1 MSSTKRPRLGSQ
13 RSLALTS
20 QLEARPTQ
28 WAGHGVFALADLP
41 AGWMWKDHPVCVPR
55 RAGEEA
61 AGVAERRLPRA
72 DDVDEL
78 MQELCER
85 ALAGDERCGRLLS
98 GDWAMTHMAR
108 HLEAQ
113 GDGPDEMPQWAL
125 DCGTTAAGYNLL
137 AAQLQSNVARHA
149 EGGGFVLNPQV
160 HAHAPG
166 ACSAPA
172 PARDAHAHA
181 HARAHAHAHAPN
193 AHAHAHAHA
202 HAVPCTLAAPARQP
216 RLRQRGQHRARM
228 GAPSCGRGRGGGRG
242 VPVRAGPLRGARTA
256 ADQCGRGAELL
267 LCLSR
272 HRTCAPRRNLRRRTA
287 HPPRA
292 RHPRADIGD
301 ELASASERAERQALL
316 LRRWGFHC
324 RCELC
329 VAQAGEDG
337 SGGKSEGSLSQEPQK
352 INSD

>member
-108 HLEAQ
+108 HLDAQ

-160 HAHAPG
+160 HAR
-166 ACSAPA
+166 AC
-172 PARDAHAHA
+172 
-181 HARAHAHAHAPN
+181 
-193 AHAHAHAHA
+193 
-202 HAVPCTLAAPARQP
+202 
-216 RLRQRGQHRARM
+216 RL
-228 GAPSCGRGRGGGRG
+228 
-242 VPVRAGPLRGARTA
+242 L
-256 ADQCGRGAELL
+256 
-267 LCLSR
+267 
-272 HRTCAPRRNLRRRTA
+272 RTCTRTQCTRTHCGTTPRQMRTNNE
-287 HPPRA
+287 
-292 RHPRADIGD
+292 ITSC
-301 ELASASERAERQALL
+301 L
-316 LRRWGFHC
+316 
-324 RCELC
+324 
-329 VAQAGEDG
+329 
-337 SGGKSEGSLSQEPQK
+337 
-352 INSD
+352 

>member
-1 MSSTKRPRLGSQ
+1 MQAAVPPLSSLRCATLGRDSRMSTKRPRLGSQ

-98 GDWAMTHMAR
+98 GDWAMTHMPR

-160 HAHAPG
+160 
-166 ACSAPA
+166 APA
-172 PARDAHAHA
+172 PAACTRTQCTRTPTRTQCACACTCACRAMHAGSSGSSTTPAAARPTQSSHGCPLVWTRPGRRQRR
-181 HARAHAHAHAPN
+181 ARAGWATTRRAHGGRS
-193 AHAHAHAHA
+193 
-202 HAVPCTLAAPARQP
+202 V
-216 RLRQRGQHRARM
+216 RAR
-228 GAPSCGRGRGGGRG
+228 S
-242 VPVRAGPLRGARTA
+242 
-256 ADQCGRGAELL
+256 
-267 LCLSR
+267 
-272 HRTCAPRRNLRRRTA
+272 
-287 HPPRA
+287 
-292 RHPRADIGD
+292 
-301 ELASASERAERQALL
+301 
-316 LRRWGFHC
+316 
-324 RCELC
+324 
-329 VAQAGEDG
+329 
-337 SGGKSEGSLSQEPQK
+337 
-352 INSD
+352 

>member
-1 MSSTKRPRLGSQ
+1 MSTKRPRLGSQ

-98 GDWAMTHMAR
+98 GDWAMTHMPR

-160 HAHAPG
+160 
-166 ACSAPA
+166 APA
-172 PARDAHAHA
+172 PAACTRTQCTRTPTRTQCACACTCACRAMHAGSSGSSTTPAAARPTPSSHGCPLVWTRPGRRQRR
-181 HARAHAHAHAPN
+181 ARAGWATTRRAHGGRS
-193 AHAHAHAHA
+193 
-202 HAVPCTLAAPARQP
+202 V
-216 RLRQRGQHRARM
+216 RAR
-228 GAPSCGRGRGGGRG
+228 S
-242 VPVRAGPLRGARTA
+242 
-256 ADQCGRGAELL
+256 
-267 LCLSR
+267 
-272 HRTCAPRRNLRRRTA
+272 
-287 HPPRA
+287 
-292 RHPRADIGD
+292 
-301 ELASASERAERQALL
+301 
-316 LRRWGFHC
+316 
-324 RCELC
+324 
-329 VAQAGEDG
+329 
-337 SGGKSEGSLSQEPQK
+337 
-352 INSD
+352 

>member
-98 GDWAMTHMAR
+98 GDWAMTHMPR

-125 DCGTTAAGYNLL
+125 NCGTTAAGYNLL

-149 EGGGFVLNPQV
+149 EGGGFVLNPQ
-160 HAHAPG
+160 ARHAPAPA

-172 PARDAHAHA
+172 PAHDAHANRH
-181 HARAHAHAHAPN
+181 AHAHAHAPN
-193 AHAHAHAHA
+193 AHAHAHA
-202 HAVPCTLAAPARQP
+202 VPCTLAAPACQP

-242 VPVRAGPLRGARTA
+242 VSVRAGPLRGARTA
-256 ADQCGRGAELL
+256 ADQRGRGAELL

-272 HRTCAPRRNLRRRTA
+272 HRTCAPAPQPPAPHTA
-287 HPPRA
+287 HPPRV
-292 RHPRADIGD
+292 RCPRADIGD
-301 ELASASERAERQALL
+301 ELASASERVERQALL
-316 LRRWGFHC
+316 LRRWGFYCH
-324 RCELC
+324 CELC
-329 VAQAGEDG
+329 VAQAGEES
-337 SGGKSEGSLSQEPQK
+337 SGGKSEGSQEPQ
-352 INSD
+352 